1 MKITI
6 FVSPKSLAYFITITS
21 ILKGLR
27 TDTIYKFN
35 PLDLVFSEA
44 MISDWIW
51 VTMEIEEFIKLKY
64 CMEKQK

>member
-51 VTMEIEEFIKLKY
+51 VTMDIDEYFNLKY
-64 CMEKQK
+64 HMANQE